1 MNNIESAKKLLKKAI
16 DLNDPEL
23 ISMANMILDNLNANK
38 NIENTQ
44 SEAMEIKGTGK
55 NNNDYI
61 FTMSSDS
68 TSKKGGGTPVNDIK
82 KRVNKYVDDGIE
94 AKDIV
99 TPSIQPTQRKRPAF
113 KMIDQTCEKCGK
125 TVATHPTHK
134 RDFFVCDKCLGR

>member
-23 ISMANMILDNLNANK
+23 ISMANTLLDSLNVNSNTSPEPATKDVEK
-38 NIENTQ
+38 N
-44 SEAMEIKGTGK
+44 SA
-55 NNNDYI
+55 DYI
-61 FTMSSDS
+61 FTMSNDNV
-68 TSKKGGGTPVNDIK
+68 SKKGGGTPVNDVK
-82 KRVNKYVDDGIE
+82 KRVNQYVDDGVE
-94 AKDIV
+94 AKDLV

-113 KMIDQTCEKCGK
+113 KMIDQTCEKCHK